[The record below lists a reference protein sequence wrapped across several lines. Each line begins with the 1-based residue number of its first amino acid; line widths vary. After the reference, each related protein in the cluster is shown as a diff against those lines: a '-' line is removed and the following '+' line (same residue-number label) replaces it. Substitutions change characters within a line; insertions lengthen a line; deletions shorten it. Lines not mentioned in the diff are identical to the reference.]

1 MGNNVLQLGTID
13 ASRNG
18 NYIYENEKIHQQPLI
33 WMNEKGNS
41 LPRTTSSFG
50 TKRVFSSKNQPRTN
64 FEQHNGFFSF
74 IRNEQSELRNDLS
87 TRHVDNT
94 DDSNLKEFLWNRIP
108 GNKHFTIS
116 DNLKFILN
124 CCMWYISSS
133 LTNNIGKTIMNMFK
147 YPITLTFVQFGL
159 VAIWC
164 YLISTFFT
172 HTHIRTPTKDIVK
185 TIAPLAVFLIIGHVF
200 SSVAIS
206 RIPVSLVHTI
216 KALAPLFTVLF
227 YRIIFQVQYTERV
240 YISLIPLT
248 LGVILACSFT
258 YSNNFFGLAC
268 ALGSC
273 FIFVM
278 QNIFS
283 KKILFKES
291 KLGDRNPNKLDKLNV
306 LYYSSLL
313 SFLLMVPL
321 WLYYDGSAL
330 FFQGTDA
337 EDNQVAMPSNLEL
350 VFYFL
355 LNGTMNFSQNWFAFT
370 TLSLTSPVTYS
381 ILSLLKRIFVIVMSI
396 VWFGQNI
403 SITQSIGILLTFFG
417 LWMYQKAKSDVDK
430 GETKIRED
438 PIDLLPMNQLKK
450 QSNTLSW
457 TPTFNNSTHNSKN
470 L

>member
-1 MGNNVLQLGTID
+1 MLHLLICSIQATSEKFSMGNNVLQLGTID

-133 LTNNIGKTIMNMFK
+133 LTNNIGKTIMNVFK

-216 KALAPLFTVLF
+216 KVRKRIEMYPYIWYLMLLGFSSLIHSLVLSNNIPSPIYRKSIYIINTSYIRSYPCMLF
-227 YRIIFQVQYTERV
+227 Y
-240 YISLIPLT
+240 
-248 LGVILACSFT
+248 
-258 YSNNFFGLAC
+258 
-268 ALGSC
+268 
-273 FIFVM
+273 
-278 QNIFS
+278 
-283 KKILFKES
+283 LFK
-291 KLGDRNPNKLDKLNV
+291 
-306 LYYSSLL
+306 
-313 SFLLMVPL
+313 
-321 WLYYDGSAL
+321 
-330 FFQGTDA
+330 
-337 EDNQVAMPSNLEL
+337 
-350 VFYFL
+350 
-355 LNGTMNFSQNWFAFT
+355 
-370 TLSLTSPVTYS
+370 
-381 ILSLLKRIFVIVMSI
+381 
-396 VWFGQNI
+396 
-403 SITQSIGILLTFFG
+403 
-417 LWMYQKAKSDVDK
+417 
-430 GETKIRED
+430 
-438 PIDLLPMNQLKK
+438 
-450 QSNTLSW
+450 
-457 TPTFNNSTHNSKN
+457 
-470 L
+470 